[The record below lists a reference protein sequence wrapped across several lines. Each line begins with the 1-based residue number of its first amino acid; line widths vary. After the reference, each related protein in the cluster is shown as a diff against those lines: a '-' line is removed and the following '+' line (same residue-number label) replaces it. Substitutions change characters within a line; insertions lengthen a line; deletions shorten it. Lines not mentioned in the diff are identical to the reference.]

1 MCGIFG
7 IVLRENNGFSKNLTI
22 NVIKKL
28 FLLSESRGK
37 ESSGLAIIDED
48 YIQICKSNLSA
59 KDMLSLKEF
68 NNFINKNLK
77 KQQQIN
83 EGLTFI
89 GHTRLVTNG
98 SDEIHYNNQPV
109 ISNDTVAIHNG
120 IIVNDENIWKNY
132 PELKREYQIDTE
144 ILLKLIS
151 YYYSTNHSII
161 NSVSKAYK
169 QIKGTA
175 SVAFA
180 FKDFDY
186 LILATN
192 NGSLY
197 YFFDEKMKYLIFA
210 SESYILRVLKKRF
223 KSKFENCKLQH
234 LKPGKARLIHLYKD
248 FFTKF
253 TLQEELDS
261 KNQIVETRKKSRI
274 IKDISLNQRISK
286 SVLDFSKQNDNI
298 QLLFQY
304 RDEIKEIKRCTKCL
318 LPYTF
323 PYIEFDEEGVCNY
336 CHNYIKLKCKGRDDL
351 LNRIKKFRRKDGKPD
366 CLIMFSGGRDSSY
379 MVHYVKNVLKM
390 NPVTYTYDWG
400 MITDLA
406 RRNISRICGD
416 LGLENI
422 LVSADIRKKRANIKK
437 NILAWLKKPDLGM
450 VPIFMAGDKQ
460 FFYYANQ
467 VKKQLGVEL
476 IFIGANKLEITEFKT
491 GFCNVSQNKGH
502 FSAPSKNDFS
512 FKIKLL
518 WYYLKNYIINPSYI
532 NSSLVDNISAF
543 QSYYFR
549 DQDYISLYDYIPW
562 EEKDIESTLKDVY
575 NWETAIDTKST
586 WRIGDGTAS
595 FYNYIYYTL
604 AGFTESETFRSN
616 QIREGIL
623 TRDEALTIVEEE
635 NKPRYE
641 SIKWYLS
648 IVGLGDKFN
657 EVIGKINQTHKLWKR
672 R

>member
-1 MCGIFG
+1 
-7 IVLRENNGFSKNLTI
+7 
-22 NVIKKL
+22 
-28 FLLSESRGK
+28 
-37 ESSGLAIIDED
+37 
-48 YIQICKSNLSA
+48 
-59 KDMLSLKEF
+59 
-68 NNFINKNLK
+68 
-77 KQQQIN
+77 
-83 EGLTFI
+83 
-89 GHTRLVTNG
+89 
-98 SDEIHYNNQPV
+98 
-109 ISNDTVAIHNG
+109 
-120 IIVNDENIWKNY
+120 
-132 PELKREYQIDTE
+132 
-144 ILLKLIS
+144 
-151 YYYSTNHSII
+151 
-161 NSVSKAYK
+161 
-169 QIKGTA
+169 
-175 SVAFA
+175 
-180 FKDFDY
+180 
-186 LILATN
+186 
-192 NGSLY
+192 
-197 YFFDEKMKYLIFA
+197 
-210 SESYILRVLKKRF
+210 
-223 KSKFENCKLQH
+223 
-234 LKPGKARLIHLYKD
+234 
-248 FFTKF
+248 
-253 TLQEELDS
+253 
-261 KNQIVETRKKSRI
+261 
-274 IKDISLNQRISK
+274 
-286 SVLDFSKQNDNI
+286 
-298 QLLFQY
+298 
-304 RDEIKEIKRCTKCL
+304 
-318 LPYTF
+318 
-323 PYIEFDEEGVCNY
+323 
-336 CHNYIKLKCKGRDDL
+336 
-351 LNRIKKFRRKDGKPD
+351 
-366 CLIMFSGGRDSSY
+366 
-379 MVHYVKNVLKM
+379 M

>member
-28 FLLSESRGK
+28 FRLSESRGK
-37 ESSGLAIIDED
+37 ESSGLAIIDKD

-77 KQQQIN
+77 KEKID

-109 ISNDTVAIHNG
+109 INDDSIAIHNG
-120 IIVNDENIWKNY
+120 IIVNDENIWEKY

-151 YYYSTNHSII
+151 YYYSNNHLII
-161 NSVSKAYK
+161 NSVNKAYK
-169 QIKGTA
+169 QIKGNT
-175 SVAFA
+175 SVAVA

-186 LILATN
+186 LMLATN

-197 YFFDEKMKYLIFA
+197 YFFDEEMKYLIFA

-223 KSKFENCKLQH
+223 KSKFENCELQH
-234 LKPGKARLIHLYKD
+234 LKSGKARFIHLYND
-248 FFTKF
+248 FLTKF

-274 IKDISLNQRISK
+274 IEDISLNQRISK
-286 SVLDFSKQNDNI
+286 SILDFSKQNDNI

-304 RDEIKEIKRCTKCL
+304 RDEIKEIKRCTSCL

-336 CHNYIKLKCKGRDDL
+336 CHNYNKLKYKGREDL
-351 LNRIKKFRRKDGKPD
+351 LNRIKKYRRKNGKPD

-379 MVHYVKNVLKM
+379 MVHYVKNVLQM

-416 LGLENI
+416 LGIENI
-422 LVSADIRKKRANIKK
+422 LVSADIRKKRVNIKK

-460 FFYYANQ
+460 YFYYANQ

-476 IFIGANKLEITEFKT
+476 IFIGANRLEITEFKT
-491 GFCNVSQNKGH
+491 GFCNVSPNKGH

-532 NSSLVDNISAF
+532 NSSLLDNISAF
-543 QSYYFR
+543 QSYYFS

-562 EEKDIESTLKDVY
+562 EEENIISTLLDEY

-623 TRDEALTIVEEE
+623 TRDEALLIIEEE

-641 SIKWYLS
+641 SIKWYLN

-657 EVIGKINQTHKLWKR
+657 EVIGKINQAPKLWKR
-672 R
+672 RY

>member
-28 FLLSESRGK
+28 FRLSESRGK
-37 ESSGLAIIDED
+37 ESSGLAIIDKN

-59 KDMLSLKEF
+59 KEVLSLKEF
-68 NNFINKNLK
+68 NNFINKSLT
-77 KQQQIN
+77 KQKID

-98 SDEIHYNNQPV
+98 SDEIHHNNQPV
-109 ISNDTVAIHNG
+109 IGDDSVAIHNG
-120 IIVNDENIWKNY
+120 IIVNDENIWENY

-144 ILLKLIS
+144 VLLKLIS
-151 YYYSTNHSII
+151 YYYSKNHLII
-161 NSVSKAYK
+161 NSVNKAFN
-169 QIKGTA
+169 QIKGTT
-175 SVAFA
+175 SVAVA

-186 LILATN
+186 LMLATN

-197 YFFDEKMKYLIFA
+197 YLFDPEMKYLIFA
-210 SESYILRVLKKRF
+210 SELYILRVLKKRF

-234 LKPGKARLIHLYKD
+234 LKPGKAQLIHLYND
-248 FFTKF
+248 FLTKF
-253 TLQEELDS
+253 SLQKELNS
-261 KNQIVETRKKSRI
+261 KNQVIETRKKSRI
-274 IKDISLNQRISK
+274 IKDISLKTRISK
-286 SVLDFSKQNDNI
+286 SLFDFSKQDDNI

-304 RDEIKEIKRCTKCL
+304 RDEIKEIKRCTRCL

-323 PYIEFDEEGVCNY
+323 PHIKFDEEGICNY
-336 CHNYIKLKCKGRDDL
+336 CHNYGKLKYKGKDDL
-351 LNRIKKFRRKDGKPD
+351 LNRVKKYRRKDGKPD

-379 MVHYVKNVLKM
+379 MVHYVTNVLKM

-400 MITDLA
+400 MVTDLA
-406 RRNISRICGD
+406 RRNISRICAE

-460 FFYYANQ
+460 YLYYANQ

-476 IFIGANKLEITEFKT
+476 IFVGTNRLEITEFKT
-491 GFCNVSQNKGH
+491 GFCNVSSNERH
-502 FSAPSKNDFS
+502 FSAPSKNDLS
-512 FKIKLL
+512 FKIKLF
-518 WYYLKNYIINPSYI
+518 WYYLKNYFNNPSYI
-532 NSSLVDNISAF
+532 NSSLMDNISAF
-543 QSYYFR
+543 QSYYFI

-562 EEKDIESTLKDVY
+562 KEENIISTLLDEY
-575 NWETAIDTKST
+575 NWEIALDTKST

-595 FYNYIYYTL
+595 FYNYIYKTL

-616 QIREGIL
+616 QIREGKL
-623 TRDEALTIVEEE
+623 TRDEALLIVEEE

-648 IVGLGDKFN
+648 IVGLEDKFN
-657 EVIGKINQTHKLWKR
+657 EVIGKINQSPKLWKR